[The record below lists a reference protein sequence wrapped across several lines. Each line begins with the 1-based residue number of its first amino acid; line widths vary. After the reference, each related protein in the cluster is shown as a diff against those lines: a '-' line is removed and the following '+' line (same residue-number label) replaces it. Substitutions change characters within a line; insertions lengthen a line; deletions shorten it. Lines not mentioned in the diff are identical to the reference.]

1 MSDKK
6 KKTISYAILLVII
19 TTLLPAALSFETDAR
34 PSNNKMLEWTMWTK
48 AVCNE
53 ENYCIDVQIT
63 CEGDRVVDI
72 KPVAEGI
79 YFSREWEDPRPEE
92 FRDKLC

>member
-1 MSDKK
+1 MKK
-6 KKTISYAILLVII
+6 ITILLYTILLVI
-19 TTLLPAALSFETDAR
+19 TTSPVALPFETDAH

-63 CEGDRVVDI
+63 CEEDRVVDI

-79 YFSREWEDPRPEE
+79 YFSRDWEDPRPEE
-92 FRDKLC
+92 FRNKLC